1 MNIIELNNTMTET
14 KNLNNEFNKILDT
27 DEKNIFQLKIG

>member
-1 MNIIELNNTMTET
+1 MNIIELSNTMTET